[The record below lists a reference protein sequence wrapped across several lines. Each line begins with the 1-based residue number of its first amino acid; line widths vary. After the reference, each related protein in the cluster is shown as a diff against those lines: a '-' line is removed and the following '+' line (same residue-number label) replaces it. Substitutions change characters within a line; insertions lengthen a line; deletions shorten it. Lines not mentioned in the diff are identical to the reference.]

1 MAREQLPDYRAR
13 MLAVYSGGCP
23 GVATACARSEEFQS
37 QRDTV
42 VSMLKAVPSMREDRM
57 AEFARDFAK
66 DKDKQ
71 ETELGLILVWIRDL
85 LMYKAVGE
93 KAGLMFVEESDA
105 IRDQS
110 DDISYDALWQTQEEI
125 ARIRADRAVN
135 VNMETAFWLFLL
147 RWQERFGGGN
157 G

>member
-1 MAREQLPDYRAR
+1 
-13 MLAVYSGGCP
+13 
-23 GVATACARSEEFQS
+23 
-37 QRDTV
+37 
-42 VSMLKAVPSMREDRM
+42 M

-71 ETELGLILVWIRDL
+71 ETELSLILVWIRDL

-105 IRDQS
+105 IRDQA
-110 DDISYDALWQTQEEI
+110 DDISYDALWETQEEI

-147 RWQERFGGGN
+147 RWQERFAGN
-157 G
+157 A